1 MIYLDPDEKVI
12 DLAASI
18 AAKRLEEFRKDWW
31 DHFEL
36 KQAEQMVD
44 NENQRCRELLDALN
58 RADIKPVM
66 VLVPK
71 RGEGI

>member
-18 AAKRLEEFRKDWW
+18 AAKRLEEFREGWMGD
-31 DHFEL
+31 FEL
-36 KQAEQMVD
+36 FQAQQMID
-44 NENQRCRELLDALN
+44 TENRRCRELLDALN

-71 RGEGI
+71 NG

>member
-12 DLAASI
+12 DLAASV
-18 AAKRLEEFRKDWW
+18 AQMNLAKFQKGWLQNFYEIQR
-31 DHFEL
+31 
-36 KQAEQMVD
+36 AEQMID
-44 NENQRCRELLDALN
+44 TENRRCRELLDALN

-71 RGEGI
+71 NG